1 MRTFDISRRPGGQ
14 LHLSTQVGALK
25 IYSGQLGDVNSAK
38 AGVVMQFE
46 IVLAN
51 TEMRRFSHDPKFSL
65 WYG

>member
-1 MRTFDISRRPGGQ
+1 LTSPDVQAVNYI
-14 LHLSTQVGALK
+14 STQVGALK

-65 WYG
+65 WRR

>member
-1 MRTFDISRRPGGQ
+1 LTSPDVQAVNNI
-14 LHLSTQVGALK
+14 STQVGALK

-65 WYG
+65 WHG